1 MTVIV
6 GQDACGGAGQCVVVA
21 PEVVDQ
27 RDEEDTVMLQQSP
40 PAERGE
46 TVRPP
51 ARRWPGPAI
60 QLDES

>member
-1 MTVIV
+1 M
-6 GQDACGGAGQCVVVA
+6 VVA
-21 PEVVDQ
+21 PEVANQ
-27 RDEEDTVMLQQSP
+27 RDEEDPVMLQQSP